1 MEPENQDKR
10 FARLMERFK
19 GVQRSSLGRTY
30 YCKHTLHP
38 ASSHPMAS
46 TKIRPHRLIDT
57 HSCQLVEFANSKDI
71 PPYAI
76 ISHRWMNSE
85 EVSFQEFTDLQEETM
100 AKPDYQKI
108 LEACDQARIDNLRYL
123 WIDTCCIDKGS
134 HADISRNI
142 RCMYAYYQNA
152 EVCYAYLVDVDVT
165 SEIWRTRFLHS
176 EWFKRG
182 WTLQELLAPDKVVF
196 FDKEWS
202 HIGTKCGLN
211 DVISHLTSIPSD
223 DVLDDW
229 QKDDKATGWGL
240 LFIGLLG
247 VSMEPDYD
255 ETLRRSLERLWAAF
269 IEDNSKYRKTL
280 GDGVS
285 LLDVLDDIRAKS
297 RNMDSERISASTVN
311 FMDTGKPS
319 TSKHIRVLRWLRI
332 GSSR

>member
-1 MEPENQDKR
+1 MEPENQDV
-10 FARLMERFK
+10 RLMEP
-19 GVQRSSLGRTY
+19 SWLGRTY

-46 TKIRPHRLIDT
+46 TKVRPQRLIDT
-57 HSCQLVEFANSKDI
+57 HSRRLVEFVNSKDI

-76 ISHRWMNSE
+76 ISHRWINSE
-85 EVSFQEFTDLQEETM
+85 EVSFQEFTKLQKETK
-100 AKPDYQKI
+100 AKPGYQKI
-108 LEACDQARIDNLRYL
+108 LDARKDGLRYL

-152 EVCYAYLVDVDVT
+152 EVCYGYLVDVDMT

-196 FDKEWS
+196 VDKEWS
-202 HIGTKCGLN
+202 YIGTKKTTRPPDGGYCL
-211 DVISHLTSIPSD
+211 S
-223 DVLDDW
+223 
-229 QKDDKATGWGL
+229 
-240 LFIGLLG
+240 GLLG

-255 ETLRRSLERLWAAF
+255 ETLRRSERLRAAF
-269 IEDNSKYRKTL
+269 IEDNPKYRKTF
-280 GDGVS
+280 GEAVS
-285 LLDVLDDIRAKS
+285 LLDELDELDDIRAKS

-311 FMDTGKPS
+311 FMDTEKPS
-319 TSKHIRVLRWLRI
+319 SKRSSVSIWL
-332 GSSR
+332 